1 MLSYSEPQTSNLKL
15 QTNNMSKKNKPDS
28 RGFVF
33 STDPDF
39 KFEEETASTQTFA
52 PAQQKLKVRLDT
64 KHRAGKAV
72 TLVEGFIGKEDDL
85 EDLGKKLK
93 SFCGTGGSAK
103 DGEIIIQGDQR
114 EKVMQWLTKNGYKDV
129 KKI

>member
-1 MLSYSEPQTSNLKL
+1 
-15 QTNNMSKKNKPDS
+15 MSRKNKPDT
-28 RGFVF
+28 RGFVY

-39 KFEEETASTQTFA
+39 SFAEENNHQETLE
-52 PAQQKLKVRLDT
+52 PIQQKLKVKLDT

-72 TLVEGFIGKEDDL
+72 TLIEGFAGKTEDL
-85 EDLGKKLK
+85 EELGKKLK

-114 EKVMQWLTKNGYKDV
+114 EKVVQWLLKNGYKNV
-129 KKI
+129 KKL

>member
-1 MLSYSEPQTSNLKL
+1 
-15 QTNNMSKKNKPDS
+15 MSKKNKTDT
-28 RGFVF
+28 RGFVYSTNPNF
-33 STDPDF
+33 S
-39 KFEEETASTQTFA
+39 FESEHNHTETLPPT
-52 PAQQKLKVRLDT
+52 QQKLKILLDT

-72 TLVEGFIGKEDDL
+72 TLVEGFIGTVEDL

-103 DGEIIIQGDQR
+103 DGEIIVQGDQR
-114 EKVMQWLTKNGYKDV
+114 EKMLQWLGKNGYKNV

>member
-1 MLSYSEPQTSNLKL
+1 
-15 QTNNMSKKNKPDS
+15 MSKKNKPDS

-33 STDPDF
+33 STNPNF
-39 KFEEETASTQTFA
+39 RFEEEHRSDETLL

-72 TLVEGFIGKEDDL
+72 TLVEGFIGKEEDL

-114 EKVMQWLTKNGYKDV
+114 DKVILWFGKNGYKNV
-129 KKI
+129 KRI